1 MADYYNG
8 AEQAQPEAGNEYA
21 GQAQSYAEQAAPQQA
36 EQEEQKEEG
45 KLIQNSEISN
55 DSKMFV
61 GGLSRST
68 TTESLRT
75 YFESFGALRDASVK
89 IDTMTQQSRGFG
101 FILFED
107 AASVD
112 AVMATPEHILDGKK
126 IDPKKAERRDGKMFV
141 GGILAETTD
150 QTIKDYFGKY
160 GEVEAVDRPVDK
172 ATGNYKGFCF
182 VTFKRDGVMKTVC
195 RDRYHEIDGKRCE
208 TKEGVP
214 KNQMPRGG
222 GQRGGYGGGYGAP
235 GGYGGQGGYGAPG
248 GYGGYQDFGG
258 HGGGYGGYGG
268 YGGGRGGGRGGGGRG
283 GGASGAQAWGAPQ
296 GGQSYGGGYGGAY
309 GSYDAPGSV
318 RGGRGGG
325 AARHQPY

>member
-112 AVMATPEHILDGKK
+112 AVMSTPEHIQVSSG
-126 IDPKKAERRDGKMFV
+126 AEEHDDHAHFDMASQSKMRTLILVGALSLHAIFEGLVFGLSSGEVGDILGTMSAVLIHKSIIAFSTGMQLVSSEIEHVYLCSAICIFSMMAPLGVGIGILITSLGGETIGALIAVLESFAAGTFFYVTFLELVPHEFV
-141 GGILAETTD
+141 GKHVKHGPLKCAIM
-150 QTIKDYFGKY
+150 FS
-160 GEVEAVDRPVDK
+160 
-172 ATGNYKGFCF
+172 GFMF
-182 VTFKRDGVMKTVC
+182 MAIFQ
-195 RDRYHEIDGKRCE
+195 YLNPEE
-208 TKEGVP
+208 EE
-214 KNQMPRGG
+214 
-222 GQRGGYGGGYGAP
+222 
-235 GGYGGQGGYGAPG
+235 
-248 GYGGYQDFGG
+248 
-258 HGGGYGGYGG
+258 
-268 YGGGRGGGRGGGGRG
+268 
-283 GGASGAQAWGAPQ
+283 
-296 GGQSYGGGYGGAY
+296 
-309 GSYDAPGSV
+309 
-318 RGGRGGG
+318 
-325 AARHQPY
+325 

>member
-8 AEQAQPEAGNEYA
+8 ADPTKCEVGNEYA
-21 GQAQSYAEQAAPQQA
+21 AQAQSYADQPPAQQA
-36 EQEEQKEEG
+36 EQGEQKEEG

-107 AASVD
+107 PASVD
-112 AVMATPEHILDGKK
+112 AVLATPEHILDGKK

-150 QTIKDYFGKY
+150 QTIKDYFSKY

-222 GQRGGYGGGYGAP
+222 GNRGSYGGGYGAP
-235 GGYGGQGGYGAPG
+235 GGYGGHGGYGAPG

-258 HGGGYGGYGG
+258 HGGGYGGYGGG

-318 RGGRGGG
+318 RGGRGG
-325 AARHQPY
+325 AQRHQPY